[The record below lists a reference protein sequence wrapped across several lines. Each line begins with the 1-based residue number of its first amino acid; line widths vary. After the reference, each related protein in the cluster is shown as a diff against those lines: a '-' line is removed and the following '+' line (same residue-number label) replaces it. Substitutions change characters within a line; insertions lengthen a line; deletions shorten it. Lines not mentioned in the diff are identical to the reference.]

1 MEYNINK
8 KNILYLGNNN
18 FKKHKRGV
26 ENVIL
31 FQSKTNIKGFSYYI
45 FWDNITSVTHYDNIL
60 CIGIKKNIFWPIILN
75 FFILKIIF
83 KKRKV
88 LIHSHNPLM
97 SLLSLIKTDLF
108 SVHDPLYYLA
118 YSNSYKYLSF
128 YRFIEK
134 LVYKRSKYIHFI
146 SEFSKSMSLIP
157 NNISYSIIYNT
168 SFLESKI
175 DNINTEYNVPD
186 NKTNILIVRSIEER
200 ARIDLIIDVAKK
212 YNTNNVQ
219 FTIVG
224 TGPFLNYYSDY
235 INNHSLKNIKM
246 IGYVNDFELIKYY
259 QSCDIVIVTAE
270 YGEGFGLPII
280 EGYLFNKPVIAS
292 NKCAIPEIIYSNNYL
307 FENDKESIINKINEL
322 TKVDNVNFKEY
333 YTSNFSNKIIFYKF
347 ERLYNSIYQ
356 C

>member
-157 NNISYSIIYNT
+157 NNI
-168 SFLESKI
+168 
-175 DNINTEYNVPD
+175 
-186 NKTNILIVRSIEER
+186 
-200 ARIDLIIDVAKK
+200 
-212 YNTNNVQ
+212 
-219 FTIVG
+219 
-224 TGPFLNYYSDY
+224 
-235 INNHSLKNIKM
+235 
-246 IGYVNDFELIKYY
+246 
-259 QSCDIVIVTAE
+259 
-270 YGEGFGLPII
+270 
-280 EGYLFNKPVIAS
+280 
-292 NKCAIPEIIYSNNYL
+292 
-307 FENDKESIINKINEL
+307 
-322 TKVDNVNFKEY
+322 
-333 YTSNFSNKIIFYKF
+333 
-347 ERLYNSIYQ
+347 
-356 C
+356 